1 MMVAPNP
8 GTPLMTPA
16 LKTMHIDLRVGESLR
31 LGDAVLTL
39 KEKSGRMARF
49 TVRAPGAVQVR
60 QQPRAQECVSSP
72 HRGSKEQ
79 AHGQHPV

>member
-1 MMVAPNP
+1 
-8 GTPLMTPA
+8 MTSA

-39 KEKSGRMARF
+39 KEKSGRLARL

-60 QQPRAQECVSSP
+60 QQPGAQECASLP

-79 AHGQHPV
+79 AHVRAAASI

>member
-1 MMVAPNP
+1 
-8 GTPLMTPA
+8 MTPA

-39 KEKSGRMARF
+39 KEKSGRLARL

-60 QQPRAQECVSSP
+60 QQPSAQECASSP

-79 AHGQHPV
+79 AHGQHSV

>member
-1 MMVAPNP
+1 
-8 GTPLMTPA
+8 MTSA

-31 LGDAVLTL
+31 LGNAILTL
-39 KEKSGRMARF
+39 KEKSGRLARL

-60 QQPRAQECVSSP
+60 QQPSAQECASSP
-72 HRGSKEQ
+72 QRGSKEQ

>member
-1 MMVAPNP
+1 
-8 GTPLMTPA
+8 MTAA

-39 KEKSGRMARF
+39 KEKSGRLARL

-60 QQPRAQECVSSP
+60 QQPGAQECVSSP

>member
-1 MMVAPNP
+1 
-8 GTPLMTPA
+8 MTSA

-39 KEKSGRMARF
+39 KEKSGRLARL

-60 QQPRAQECVSSP
+60 QQPGAQECAP
-72 HRGSKEQ
+72 TPQRGSKEQ
-79 AHGQHPV
+79 AHG

>member
-1 MMVAPNP
+1 
-8 GTPLMTPA
+8 MTSA

-39 KEKSGRMARF
+39 KEKSGRLARL

-60 QQPRAQECVSSP
+60 QQPGAQECASSP
-72 HRGSKEQ
+72 PRGSKE
-79 AHGQHPV
+79 HTYG